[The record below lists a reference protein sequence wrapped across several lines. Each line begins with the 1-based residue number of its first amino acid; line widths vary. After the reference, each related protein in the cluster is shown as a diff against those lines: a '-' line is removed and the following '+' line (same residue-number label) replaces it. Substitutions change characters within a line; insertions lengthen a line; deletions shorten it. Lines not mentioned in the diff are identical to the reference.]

1 MNDTHELDE
10 KKLNMIK
17 IRILALERE
26 NLKTQDKTHE
36 QMADKIRSII
46 AEEVKKTY

>member
-17 IRILALERE
+17 IKILALERE

-36 QMADKIRSII
+36 QMADKIRGII

>member
-1 MNDTHELDE
+1 MNEKHQLDE

-17 IRILALERE
+17 IRVLALERE
-26 NLKTQDKTHE
+26 NLKTQEKTNE

-46 AEEVKKTY
+46 TEEVKKTY